1 MFFTPDKTV
10 LTLIDVQEKLAP
22 FMHERDI
29 CVAAMQKLLRGLS
42 AIRVPVIWMEQIPD
56 KMGAT
61 IPELRECLTGQNPI
75 PKTAFSCWGEPAY
88 REALQR
94 LDRPQVL
101 LAGIETHVCVYQT
114 AADLIANGYA
124 VKVVADTV
132 SSRSP
137 ANLQAGIEAMRAAG
151 AALTTV
157 EMILFE
163 LMRDSKHPAFRDI
176 LKIVR

>member
-10 LTLIDVQEKLAP
+10 LTLIDVQEKLTP

-29 CVAAMQKLLRGLS
+29 CVGAMQRLLRGLA
-42 AIRVPVIWMEQIPD
+42 AIRVPVVWMEQIPD

-61 IPELRECLTGQNPI
+61 IPELRECLVGQTPV
-75 PKTAFSCWGEPAY
+75 PKTAFSCWSEPAY
-88 REALQR
+88 REALRR

-114 AADLIANGYA
+114 AGDLIANGYS
-124 VKVVADTV
+124 VKVVADCV

-137 ANLQAGIEAMRAAG
+137 ANLQAGLEAIRAGG
-151 AALTTV
+151 ADLTTV

-163 LMRDSKHPAFRDI
+163 LMRDSTHPAFRDI

>member
-1 MFFTPDKTV
+1 MFFTPEKTV
-10 LTLIDVQEKLAP
+10 LTLIDVQEKLTP

-29 CVAAMQKLLRGLS
+29 CVGAMQKLLRGLT
-42 AIRVPVIWMEQIPD
+42 AIRVPIVWMEQIPD
-56 KMGAT
+56 KMGTT
-61 IPELRECLTGQNPI
+61 IPELRECLAGQTSI

-101 LAGIETHVCVYQT
+101 LTGIETHVCVYQT
-114 AADLIANGYA
+114 AVDLIANGYS

-132 SSRSP
+132 SSRSQ
-137 ANLQAGIEAMRAAG
+137 ANLLAGLEAMRAVGAG
-151 AALTTV
+151 ITTV

-163 LMRDSKHPAFRDI
+163 LMRDSRHPAFREI